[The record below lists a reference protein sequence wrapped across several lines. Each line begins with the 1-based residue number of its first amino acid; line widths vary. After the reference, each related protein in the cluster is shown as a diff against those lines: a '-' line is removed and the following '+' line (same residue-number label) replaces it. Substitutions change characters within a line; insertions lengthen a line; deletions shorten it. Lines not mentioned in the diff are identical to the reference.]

1 MEEKALDVGF
11 ETHVNDIS
19 GLTTDQLATECNGIY
34 QQMEVVG
41 TIGLMMATEIG
52 RRLITVKDRLPHGS
66 FENWCSENLN
76 FSKRKAERMMLIAKK
91 ADDENSILSKTTT
104 LSDLSISKAFAILSA
119 PEDIAAE
126 VVETSDLD
134 DMTVRELQEQID
146 KLKEEKKEAEE
157 KADWAQTQ
165 LDLEIETGEEKVREA
180 KEEKDKELATANTQ
194 ITSLK
199 EHIEELKGEVK
210 GSSDQE
216 EIEKLKK
223 QIEKLEAAAKQKE
236 TEVENSVKIA
246 VSNSKAEWEKASTKE
261 KEETEQELAR
271 LRAEADKL
279 RKDAKLAN
287 NSTMLE
293 FKFQVNAFQTQF
305 NEILKTMGEA
315 ELEASEKMATALK
328 KLLSKLSATI

>member
-1 MEEKALDVGF
+1 MEDRAIDVKF
-11 ETHVNDIS
+11 DTKVDDI
-19 GLTTDQLATECNGIY
+19 GRLTTDQLATECNGIY

-52 RRLITVKDRLPHGS
+52 RRLITVKERLPHGS
-66 FENWCSENLN
+66 FESWCSENLN

-91 ADDENSILSKTTT
+91 ADDENSILAKTPT

-126 VVETSDLD
+126 VVETSDID

-165 LDLEIETGEEKVREA
+165 LDIEIETGEEKVREA
-180 KEEKDKELATANTQ
+180 QEKKDQELATANAQ

-199 EHIEELKGEVK
+199 EHIEELKGETK
-210 GSSDQE
+210 GSSNQE
-216 EIEKLKK
+216 EIENLKK

-236 TEVENSVKIA
+236 KEVENSVKIA
-246 VSNSKAEWEKASTKE
+246 VSNSKAEWEKASAKE
-261 KEETEQELAR
+261 KKETEQELAS
-271 LRAEADKL
+271 LRAETDKL
-279 RKDAKLAN
+279 RKDARLAS

-305 NEILKTMGEA
+305 NEILKTIGEA
-315 ELEASEKMATALK
+315 ELEASEKMATAFRE
-328 KLLSKLSATI
+328 LLTKLSAKI

>member
-66 FENWCSENLN
+66 FENWCSDNLN

-91 ADDENSILSKTTT
+91 ADDENSILAKTTT

-126 VVETSDLD
+126 VVETSDID

-180 KEEKDKELATANTQ
+180 QEKKDQELAKAKAQ

-305 NEILKTMGEA
+305 NEILKTIGEA

>member
-52 RRLITVKDRLPHGS
+52 RRLITVKERLPHGS
-66 FENWCSENLN
+66 FESWCSENLN

-91 ADDENSILSKTTT
+91 ADDENSILAKTPT

-126 VVETSDLD
+126 VVETSDID

-146 KLKEEKKEAEE
+146 KLKAEKKEAEE

-165 LDLEIETGEEKVREA
+165 LDIEIETGEEKVREA
-180 KEEKDKELATANTQ
+180 QEKKDQELATANAQ

-199 EHIEELKGEVK
+199 EHIEELKGEAK
-210 GSSDQE
+210 GSSNQE
-216 EIEKLKK
+216 AIEKLKK

-246 VSNSKAEWEKASTKE
+246 VSNSKAEWEKDRAKKE
-261 KEETEQELAR
+261 QETEQELAR

-279 RKDAKLAN
+279 RKDVKLAN

-305 NEILKTMGEA
+305 NEILKTIGEA

-328 KLLSKLSATI
+328 ELLTKLSAKI

>member
-52 RRLITVKDRLPHGS
+52 RRLLTVKDRLPHGS
-66 FENWCSENLN
+66 FENWCAENLN

-91 ADDENSILSKTTT
+91 ADDENSILAKTPT

-126 VVETSDLD
+126 VVETSDVD

-180 KEEKDKELATANTQ
+180 QEKKDQELAKAKEQ
-194 ITSLK
+194 IESLK
-199 EHIEELKGEVK
+199 KSIETLKDGAEGSTNQKEVEELK
-210 GSSDQE
+210 
-216 EIEKLKK
+216 K
-223 QIEKLEAAAKQKE
+223 QVEKLEAAAKRTEAKMDESIAHAVEAQKE
-236 TEVENSVKIA
+236 S
-246 VSNSKAEWEKASTKE
+246 WEKDRAKKE
-261 KEETEQELAR
+261 QEAEQELAR

-287 NSTMLE
+287 DSTMLE
-293 FKFQVNAFQTQF
+293 FKFQANAFQTQF
-305 NEILKTMGEA
+305 NEILKTIGEA

-328 KLLSKLSATI
+328 KLLTKLSATL

>member
-1 MEEKALDVGF
+1 MEDRAIDVKF
-11 ETHVNDIS
+11 DTKVDDI
-19 GLTTDQLATECNGIY
+19 GQLTTDQLATECNGIY

-52 RRLITVKDRLPHGS
+52 RRLITVKERLPHGS
-66 FENWCSENLN
+66 FESWCSENLN

-91 ADDENSILSKTTT
+91 ADDENSILAKTTT
-104 LSDLSISKAFAILSA
+104 LSDLSISKAFALLSA

-126 VVETSDLD
+126 VVETSDVD
-134 DMTVRELQEQID
+134 DMTVRELQEQIE

-180 KEEKDKELATANTQ
+180 QEKKDQELAKAKAQ
-194 ITSLK
+194 ITSLE

-210 GSSDQE
+210 GSLDQE
-216 EIEKLKK
+216 EFEKLKK

-236 TEVENSVKIA
+236 TEVENNVKIA
-246 VSNSKAEWEKASTKE
+246 VSNSKAEWEKDRAKKE
-261 KEETEQELAR
+261 QETEKELAR

-279 RKDAKLAN
+279 RKDIKLAN
-287 NSTMLE
+287 DSTMLE

-305 NEILKTMGEA
+305 NEILKTIGEA

-328 KLLSKLSATI
+328 ELLTKLSAKI